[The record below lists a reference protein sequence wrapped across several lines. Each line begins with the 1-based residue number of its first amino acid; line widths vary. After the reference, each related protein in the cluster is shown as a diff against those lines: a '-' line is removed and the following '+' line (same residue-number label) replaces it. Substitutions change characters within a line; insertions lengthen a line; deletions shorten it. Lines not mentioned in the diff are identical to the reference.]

1 MEHSLR
7 PPCLFCFCLCQGLV
21 LSRSS
26 SVSFRKGFAWGAP
39 GASAGRGI
47 SPAVSRGRPGL
58 VGRAPGPGCFKFMIG
73 VECSLLGQL
82 ELVFQPGVTY
92 EVGRLELI
100 LRASSMRSLHPL
112 LAKGDA
118 GSNCVPYTNV
128 GHVRGS
134 GPQPSPCM
142 GSSPA
147 CHGGFESPTLPLPMP
162 VSHPSLPR
170 PYLLYSRRCY
180 FWQGLRSTVGDGVG
194 GKGLESTGIRTLQ
207 SGPSKLKRWVS

>member
-147 CHGGFESPTLPLPMP
+147 CHGGFESPTLPLPLP

-170 PYLLYSRRCY
+170 LPSR
-180 FWQGLRSTVGDGVG
+180 L
-194 GKGLESTGIRTLQ
+194 
-207 SGPSKLKRWVS
+207 